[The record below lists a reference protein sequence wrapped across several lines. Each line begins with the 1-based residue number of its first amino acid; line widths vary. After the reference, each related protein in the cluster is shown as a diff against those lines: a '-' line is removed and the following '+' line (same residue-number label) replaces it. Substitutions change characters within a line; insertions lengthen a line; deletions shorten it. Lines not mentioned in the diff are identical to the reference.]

1 MPAVIC
7 LLYLSIHAA
16 LYFAIL
22 RDRGGLDSERAI
34 FLYHFAS
41 ATILIGAFGIWVLAS
56 SNSDKWTWFVCVLM
70 LHGIYSLSFLELWAL
85 ADDSYSLAIMQII
98 GRGSSAAG
106 LERMQELEAVGVR
119 KRAARL
125 HTLLAIGLVREGCHG
140 SLTLTAAGRAAVA
153 FGRSVLFLVNV
164 FDHG

>member
-7 LLYLSIHAA
+7 LLYLLIHAA

-22 RDRGGLDSERAI
+22 RDRGVLDSERAI

-56 SNSDKWTWFVCVLM
+56 SDPDKWSWFVCVVM

-98 GRGSSAAG
+98 GRGSAAG
-106 LERMQELEAVGVR
+106 LEPMQELEAVGVR

-125 HTLLAIGLVREGCHG
+125 HTLLASGLVREGGNG
-140 SLTLTAAGRAAVA
+140 SLTLTAAGRTAVA

-164 FDHG
+164 LDHG

>member
-22 RDRGGLDSERAI
+22 RDRGGLNSERAI

-41 ATILIGAFGIWVLAS
+41 ATILIGAFGVWVFAS
-56 SNSDKWTWFVCVLM
+56 SNSDKWTWFVCVIM

-98 GRGSSAAG
+98 GRDSAAG
-106 LERMQELEAVGVR
+106 LEQMQELEAVGVR

-125 HTLLAIGLVREGCHG
+125 HTLLAIGLVREGGNG
-140 SLTLTAAGRAAVA
+140 SLTLTAAGRTAVA

-164 FDHG
+164 LDHG